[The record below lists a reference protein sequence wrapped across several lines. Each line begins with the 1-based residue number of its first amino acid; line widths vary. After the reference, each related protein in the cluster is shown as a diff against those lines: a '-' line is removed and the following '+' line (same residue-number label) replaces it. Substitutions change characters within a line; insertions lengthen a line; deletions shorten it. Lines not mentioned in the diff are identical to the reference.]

1 MTLIVVSLFLSTVQA
16 APVDSLTA
24 KNLARD
30 YWGGIT
36 RTPVERLMNLPVEIE
51 YTAMSEEAGIANTPL
66 VCYYIV
72 NIGQQ
77 ILRRR

>member
-1 MTLIVVSLFLSTVQA
+1 MKKISLFLTLIVVSLFLSTVQA

-36 RTPVERLMNLPVEIE
+36 RTPVERLKDLPVEIE
-51 YTAMSEEAGIANTPL
+51 YTAIS
-66 VCYYIV
+66 
-72 NIGQQ
+72 
-77 ILRRR
+77 